1 MDAGEEVLVAPLP
14 PRWKGVMGD
23 VPQEEEVEA
32 VKAGVVCR
40 EEGGSAAAG

>member
-32 VKAGVVCR
+32 VKAGVVCL